1 MSHYTKVD
9 CKVDNMDALKKA
21 LSEMGYGYREGS
33 HDITSYGQTRTLELS
48 VLRDKAQMPIG
59 WIKEGSNLALE
70 GDFYGTGI
78 NSVEFGNE
86 VSRLHTK
93 YKTEDWLKKKGYRVK
108 HEVDEEGRM
117 VVVGSKW

>member
-21 LSEMGYGYREGS
+21 LTEMGYGYREGS
-33 HDITSYGQTRTLELS
+33 HDITSFGNTRTFEISILKDNKQIP
-48 VLRDKAQMPIG
+48 VG
-59 WIKEGSNLALE
+59 WINKENTLKLE
-70 GDFYGTGI
+70 GDFYMTGI
-78 NSVEFGNE
+78 NSAEFGNE

-108 HEVDEEGRM
+108 HEVNEEGKM

>member
-21 LSEMGYGYREGS
+21 LTEMGYGYEEGS
-33 HDITSYGQTRTLELS
+33 HNITSFGHTRTFEISILKDNKQIP
-48 VLRDKAQMPIG
+48 VG
-59 WIKEGSNLALE
+59 WIKEDNTLRLE
-70 GDFYGTGI
+70 GDFYMTGI
-78 NSVEFGNE
+78 NSTKFGNE

-93 YKTEDWLKKKGYRVK
+93 HKTEDWLKKKGYRVK
-108 HEVDEEGRM
+108 HEVNEEGKM